1 MCVVGDWRGTK
12 VSRGGPPRALCTPKE
27 GLCSGDPREE
37 IAGWFLKIKFM
48 GTKYL
53 VTALGEVRRGAGT
66 CDAPCG
72 IQSRAPVYLWDT
84 TVQPTADR
92 VAQNLEIISKTL
104 STYQNSAHGIY
115 D

>member
-1 MCVVGDWRGTK
+1 
-12 VSRGGPPRALCTPKE
+12 
-27 GLCSGDPREE
+27 
-37 IAGWFLKIKFM
+37 M